1 MEDRC
6 VCCGEIIPEG
16 SGMVCKICEERIL
29 HEEKSEKPPEKESG
43 FKKILKRFRRLEL
56 CQAALFF
63 VARRSIFWSYYR
75 RKKKSERRYYEV

>member
-16 SGMVCKICEERIL
+16 SGMVCKIFEERIL

-43 FKKILKRFRRLEL
+43 FKKILKRFRR
-56 CQAALFF
+56 
-63 VARRSIFWSYYR
+63 
-75 RKKKSERRYYEV
+75 

>member
-29 HEEKSEKPPEKESG
+29 HEEKSEKPPEKERQIRAVPNSS
-43 FKKILKRFRRLEL
+43 FFCSTKEHFLVILSA
-56 CQAALFF
+56 Q
-63 VARRSIFWSYYR
+63 
-75 RKKKSERRYYEV
+75 KKSERRYYEV